1 MKLYTTLGAPN
12 PRRVDIFLAEKAI
25 QIEREPVDIGKGQHK
40 SDAYGAINPLRQMPT
55 LVFDDGTVLT
65 ESVAICRYFEE
76 IQPEPPLFGTNA
88 MDQARVEMWQRRM
101 ELVLFRNVANVF
113 RHSHPFMVGIE
124 VPQIAALAETCR
136 PRALEFLAFLDGE
149 LATRPFVAGE
159 NFTIADITGL
169 VAVEFMRPARIKLPP
184 GLVNVA
190 RWVAAVSARPSAR
203 AGAWP

>member
-12 PRRVDIFLAEKAI
+12 PRRVSIFLAEKAI
-25 QIEREPVDIGKGQHK
+25 DIQQHQVDIGKGEHLTA
-40 SDAYGAINPLRQMPT
+40 AYAAINPLRQMPA
-55 LVFDDGTVLT
+55 LVFDDGMVLT
-65 ESVAICRYFEE
+65 ESVAICRYFED
-76 IQPEPPLFGTNA
+76 IQPAPPLFGTNA
-88 MDQARVEMWQRRM
+88 LDRAQVEMWQRRM

-124 VPQIAALAETCR
+124 VPQIAALAEACR
-136 PRALEFLAFLDGE
+136 PRALEFLEFLDGE

-169 VAVEFMRPARIKLPP
+169 VAVEFMRPARIRLPP
-184 GLVNVA
+184 ALVHVS

-203 AGAWP
+203 AGAWT